1 MQKEAKATLTTKAK
15 KIPEIMT
22 TPYSCE
28 NKSLNKVKTTNLYL
42 PHQYIPE
49 GRKSTSEIMVT
60 LGRRKKKLRE
70 KETEHTEK

>member
-1 MQKEAKATLTTKAK
+1 
-15 KIPEIMT
+15 MT

-28 NKSLNKVKTTNLYL
+28 NQSLNKIKTTNLFL

-60 LGRRKKKLRE
+60 LGRKGKKKAQRERE